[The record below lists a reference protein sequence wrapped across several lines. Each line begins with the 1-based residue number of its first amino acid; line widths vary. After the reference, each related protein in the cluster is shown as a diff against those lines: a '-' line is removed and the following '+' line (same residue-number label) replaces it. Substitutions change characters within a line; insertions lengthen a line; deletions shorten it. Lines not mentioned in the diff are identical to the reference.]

1 MVHTL
6 ESIKNKSTRILKK
19 YGVRKVDLFGS
30 YADGT
35 ASDDSDIDLLVE
47 FSTASVSLLL
57 LSQLKYELEEDL
69 GKSVDVIH
77 GPLSKEAMIQP
88 SKVVSLYEQ

>member
-30 YADGT
+30 YAEGI
-35 ASDDSDIDLLVE
+35 ASDDSDIGLLVE
-47 FSTASVSLLL
+47 FSTNSVSLILFN
-57 LSQLKYELEEDL
+57 QLKYELEEDL
-69 GKSVDVIH
+69 EKNVAC
-77 GPLSKEAMIQP
+77 L
-88 SKVVSLYEQ
+88 LF

>member
-6 ESIKNKSTRILKK
+6 DSIKNKSTHILKK

-47 FSTASVSLLL
+47 FSTPSVSLLL
-57 LSQLKYELEEDL
+57 LNQLKYELEEDL
-69 GKSVDVIH
+69 EKSVDVIH
-77 GPLSKEAMIQP
+77 GPLTKESMIQP
-88 SKVVSLYEQ
+88 SQVVSIYEQ

>member
-6 ESIKNKSTRILKK
+6 DSIKNKPTHILKK

-47 FSTASVSLLL
+47 FSTPSVSLLL
-57 LSQLKYELEEDL
+57 LNQLKYELEEDL
-69 GKSVDVIH
+69 EKSVDVIH
-77 GPLSKEAMIQP
+77 GPLTKESMIQP
-88 SKVVSLYEQ
+88 SQVVSIYEQ

>member
-6 ESIKNKSTRILKK
+6 DNIKNRSTHILKK

-47 FSTASVSLLL
+47 FNTPSVSLLL
-57 LSQLKYELEEDL
+57 LNQLKYELEEDL
-69 GKSVDVIH
+69 EKSVDVIH
-77 GPLSKEAMIQP
+77 GPLLKEAMIQP
-88 SKVVSLYEQ
+88 NKVVSIYEQ